1 MTTNINPNFNPTTEP
16 TNPLFNTQIPT
27 LTEDANI
34 QEALRIYHYGNAT
47 SQPSNNSAIQPNTMA
62 GHLKALR
69 DDISDLE
76 DLGIGSK
83 FSIAEPTN
91 PEDGFIWL
99 DADSAAPIFGSPP
112 ATVPSVAKYQNAAPT
127 TGLID
132 GMLWVDKDAT
142 PLRLYVYDA
151 GTSTWK
157 VIG

>member
-34 QEALRIYHYGNAT
+34 QEALRIYHYGNAS

-69 DDISDLE
+69 DDVSDLQ
-76 DLGIGSK
+76 DLGIGSQ
-83 FSIAEPTN
+83 FSTAEPTD

-99 DADSAAPIFGSPP
+99 KADSSASQLLG
-112 ATVPSVAKYQNAAPT
+112 TVAVYQNSAPT
-127 TGLID
+127 TGLVD
-132 GMLWVDKDAT
+132 GLLWVDKDSS
-142 PLRLYVYDA
+142 PLTLKVYDA
-151 GTSTWK
+151 GSATWRS
-157 VIG
+157 IGA

>member
-16 TNPLFNTQIPT
+16 TNPIFNTQIPT

-69 DDISDLE
+69 DDVSELQ

-83 FSIAEPTN
+83 FSTSEPTN

-99 DADSAAPIFGSPP
+99 KADSSASQLLG
-112 ATVPSVAKYQNAAPT
+112 TVAIYQNDQPT
-127 TGLID
+127 GNLVD
-132 GMLWVDKDAT
+132 GQLWVDKNSS
-142 PLRLYVYDA
+142 PLKMYVYDA
-151 GTSTWK
+151 ATPGWRE
-157 VIG
+157 IGA